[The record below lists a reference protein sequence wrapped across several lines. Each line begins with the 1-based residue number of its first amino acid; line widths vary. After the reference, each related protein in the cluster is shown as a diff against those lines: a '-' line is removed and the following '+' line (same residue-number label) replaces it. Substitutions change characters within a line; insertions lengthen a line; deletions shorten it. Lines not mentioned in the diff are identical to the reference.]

1 MSNGFIYDRGCG
13 PQIAGTRITVFNL
26 IPYFLEAD
34 TTEAT
39 ICKIYNLSPGQV
51 AAARAYVLNHFDDV
65 MAVHR
70 KIEARNAAGN
80 PPEVVEQMRR
90 THVAFETY
98 RRQFSERKR
107 AEALAKGRIG
117 R

>member
-39 ICKIYNLSPGQV
+39 ICKI
-51 AAARAYVLNHFDDV
+51 
-65 MAVHR
+65 
-70 KIEARNAAGN
+70 
-80 PPEVVEQMRR
+80 
-90 THVAFETY
+90 
-98 RRQFSERKR
+98 
-107 AEALAKGRIG
+107 
-117 R
+117 